1 MHIHIILVLLPEMD
15 TDNVL
20 QYRAILYKWSNG
32 KKVYFNFS
40 IPVLWREQSNHQTDC
55 YFCLTKV
62 VGINMKNGQV

>member
-40 IPVLWREQSNHQTDC
+40 IPTCNKYYGESKVI
-55 YFCLTKV
+55 TKPIV
-62 VGINMKNGQV
+62 IFV